1 MYEILIYNEL
11 ILFGVFEDEVLF
23 LFEKGCFFEDLRS
36 ELIKM
41 DCFLYE
47 DVEIVLKVDFSLFVY
62 IF

>member
-23 LFEKGCFFEDLRS
+23 LFEKGFFFEDLRS